1 MVEFEGKFDDKVNQT
16 YMLTLIV
23 AGKNA
28 ETTSRGVKKRKA
40 HENTKKCNK
49 SLYSGNLTY

>member
-1 MVEFEGKFDDKVNQT
+1 VVEFAGKFDDKVNQT